1 MSWWSTLLAERRHVP
16 VAEFASAVVTR
27 VGAGAA
33 GNEGGDGPYV
43 SHAAGA
49 AVPSSGASADR
60 VARLTAAIDATFRS
74 SSRKRK
80 PGISNT
86 DYTLLTAW
94 FGCKDGGG
102 LARFERRLVSVLREG
117 TCEPHPYYMGEAE
130 RDDTKGL
137 IKKNGDFLVRA
148 SNNKNKLVVV
158 YGAVEKGKV
167 RMRNVLVSSPGEGGY
182 GFEVKG
188 VDVAGA
194 GGGEDRVCETI
205 HELTVYHQAR
215 LVRAVGHNAAVGGS
229 EHAGKG
235 DYRRHTAPNASRA
248 TDDQGRSTLEGSGYK
263 PHTEHG
269 LGISRV
275 QSAPAA
281 PAAEGP
287 YGFHGGGGGGGG
299 AGGGGGGG
307 AAGNYGFHG
316 GGGSGGGG
324 GDGGGSGA
332 YGFHSGSSGGG
343 HGGGNSGGAYGFH
356 GGGGGGHGGGGGGG
370 AGGDNGAYGF
380 HGGVAQHG
388 AQGVLGA
395 SAVAGAG
402 VDYRSYTGEPRVVKS
417 ASAPAAVDNSEY
429 RSYVPDGDRGGD
441 DVRGSSVGGG
451 GGGGGGSPGSLRREN
466 SAKGKQLLQ
475 VGLQTP

>member
-215 LVRAVGHNAAVGGS
+215 LVRAVGHS
-229 EHAGKG
+229 K
-235 DYRRHTAPNASRA
+235 
-248 TDDQGRSTLEGSGYK
+248 
-263 PHTEHG
+263 
-269 LGISRV
+269 IC
-275 QSAPAA
+275 
-281 PAAEGP
+281 
-287 YGFHGGGGGGGG
+287 
-299 AGGGGGGG
+299 AGGCNGECTGVLARAG
-307 AAGNYGFHG
+307 ALDPAQRDVLLGEVDHLR
-316 GGGSGGGG
+316 GGG
-324 GDGGGSGA
+324 GDAKGA
-332 YGFHSGSSGGG
+332 DVVGEIADILEDLHEQR
-343 HGGGNSGGAYGFH
+343 NE
-356 GGGGGGHGGGGGGG
+356 
-370 AGGDNGAYGF
+370 
-380 HGGVAQHG
+380 
-388 AQGVLGA
+388 QG
-395 SAVAGAG
+395 
-402 VDYRSYTGEPRVVKS
+402 EQKS
-417 ASAPAAVDNSEY
+417 ALRVLHVGVEVCVASCATH
-429 RSYVPDGDRGGD
+429 RGHEALC
-441 DVRGSSVGGG
+441 
-451 GGGGGGSPGSLRREN
+451 P
-466 SAKGKQLLQ
+466 
-475 VGLQTP
+475 

>member
-158 YGAVEKGKV
+158 MGAVEKGKV
-167 RMRNVLVSSPGEGGY
+167 RMLNVLVSSPGEGV
-182 GFEVKG
+182 ETWI
-188 VDVAGA
+188 AGP
-194 GGGEDRVCETI
+194 T
-205 HELTVYHQAR
+205 
-215 LVRAVGHNAAVGGS
+215 LV
-229 EHAGKG
+229 
-235 DYRRHTAPNASRA
+235 
-248 TDDQGRSTLEGSGYK
+248 QSGY
-263 PHTEHG
+263 
-269 LGISRV
+269 R
-275 QSAPAA
+275 
-281 PAAEGP
+281 
-287 YGFHGGGGGGGG
+287 
-299 AGGGGGGG
+299 
-307 AAGNYGFHG
+307 
-316 GGGSGGGG
+316 
-324 GDGGGSGA
+324 
-332 YGFHSGSSGGG
+332 
-343 HGGGNSGGAYGFH
+343 
-356 GGGGGGHGGGGGGG
+356 
-370 AGGDNGAYGF
+370 
-380 HGGVAQHG
+380 GV
-388 AQGVLGA
+388 VA
-395 SAVAGAG
+395 SAVCTECNMNADAALS
-402 VDYRSYTGEPRVVKS
+402 RHTLHAR
-417 ASAPAAVDNSEY
+417 AP
-429 RSYVPDGDRGGD
+429 
-441 DVRGSSVGGG
+441 
-451 GGGGGGSPGSLRREN
+451 
-466 SAKGKQLLQ
+466 
-475 VGLQTP
+475 